1 MYYQRTLNESV
12 ECVGLGLHTGRKVSL
27 KVRPAPVDT
36 GIVFIRSDLAASP
49 SIKAS
54 ADNVVDTGNATTI
67 GVGDARISTI
77 EHLMASF
84 AGLGIDN
91 AYVEVDAP
99 EVPIMDGSAAP
110 LLYLLKG
117 GGIKNQNKSK
127 KFLVIKKKLRVGD
140 ENGWAE
146 FSPANELKISC
157 SVDFGHPMLKKQ
169 ELKVDFSDTMFEKEI
184 SRARTFGFLKDVEYL
199 KSRGL
204 IKGGS
209 LDNAVVIDDFRVVNE
224 GGLRYKD
231 EFVRHKLLDAIGDIY
246 MLGMPV
252 IGQLSLHRSGHRL
265 NYELVKEVLAHPECW
280 QTMEVDTKRTEKS
293 EIKLPKY
300 SMLEPAIL

>member
-1 MYYQRTLNESV
+1 MYYQRTLAESV
-12 ECVGLGLHTGRKVSL
+12 ECVGIGLHTGRKVSL

-36 GIVFIRSDLAASP
+36 GIVFIRSDLDSSP

-54 ADNVVDTGNATTI
+54 AANVVDTGNATTI
-67 GVGDARISTI
+67 GVGNVKVSTI

-110 LLYLLKG
+110 LLFLLKG
-117 GGIKNQNKSK
+117 GGIRTQNKAK
-127 KFLVIKKKLRVGD
+127 KFLVIKKKFRVGD

-146 FSPANELKISC
+146 VSPSNHFKISC
-157 SVDFGHPMLKKQ
+157 SVDFSHPLLKKQ

-209 LDNAVVIDDFRVVNE
+209 LDNAIVIDDFRVVNE

-231 EFVRHKLLDAIGDIY
+231 EFVRHKLLDAIGDVF

-252 IGQLSLHRSGHRL
+252 IGHLSLHRSGHRL
-265 NYELVKEVLAHPECW
+265 NYELVKELLAHPECW
-280 QTMEVDTKRTEKS
+280 KTMEVDNKRTEKS
-293 EIKLPKY
+293 EVRLPQY
-300 SMLEPAIL
+300 SLLEPAIL

>member
-1 MYYQRTLNESV
+1 MCNQRTLAESV
-12 ECVGLGLHTGRKVSL
+12 ECVGIGLHTGRKVSL
-27 KVRPAPVDT
+27 KISPAPVDT
-36 GIVFIRSDLAASP
+36 GIVFKRSDLDSSP

-67 GVGDARISTI
+67 GVGDVKISTI

-110 LLYLLKG
+110 LLFLLKG
-117 GGIKNQNKSK
+117 GGIRTQNKSK
-127 KFLVIKKKLRVGD
+127 KFLVIKKTLRVGD

-146 FSPANELKISC
+146 ISPSNNFKISC
-157 SVDFGHPMLKKQ
+157 SVDFSHPLLKKQ
-169 ELKVDFSDTMFEKEI
+169 QFNVDFSDTMFEKEI

-231 EFVRHKLLDAIGDIY
+231 EFVRHKLLDAIGDVF

-252 IGQLSLHRSGHRL
+252 IGHLSLHRSGHRL

-280 QTMEVDTKRTEKS
+280 KTVELNN
-293 EIKLPKY
+293 EIPENISVKVPQFKL
-300 SMLEPAIL
+300 LEPSVV